1 MASEPLDT
9 EISEASTAPRPSGVG
24 GHLLAIS
31 LALVGGVLGIAG
43 AFVQE
48 LPAAAGLLLLPFL
61 GAPIIEEGVKPIG
74 VYILLMRWPHLL
86 RGQLYTAALAGLA
99 GLVFGVLE
107 SLVYVKLYVPD
118 PSDAFVTYRFTVPLA
133 VHALASFTVGLGINK
148 GVLAW
153 AKGEAALPKASRNLF
168 IAAVTLHAVFNI
180 TGFVLVVT
188 GVVDLD

>member
-9 EISEASTAPRPSGVG
+9 EISEASTAPRPSGIV

-31 LALVGGVLGIAG
+31 LALVGGVLGIGG

-48 LPAAAGLLLLPFL
+48 LRAGGLLLLPFL

-86 RGQLYTAALAGLA
+86 RGRLYTAALAGFA

-107 SLVYVKLYVPD
+107 ALVYVNLYVPD
-118 PSDAFVTYRFTVPLA
+118 PSDAFVLYRFTVPLA
-133 VHALASFTVGLGINK
+133 MHALGSFLVGLGVNQ

-153 AKGEAALPKASRNLF
+153 AKGEAGLPKASRNLF
-168 IAAVTLHAVFNI
+168 ITAVTLHAVFNI

>member
-1 MASEPLDT
+1 
-9 EISEASTAPRPSGVG
+9 
-24 GHLLAIS
+24 LLAIS

-48 LPAAAGLLLLPFL
+48 LRAGGLLLLPFL

-107 SLVYVKLYVPD
+107 SLVYVKLYVSN
-118 PSDAFVTYRFTVPLA
+118 PSDAFVVYRFTVPLA
-133 VHALASFTVGLGINK
+133 LHAVGSFLVGLGINS

-153 AKGEAALPKASRNLF
+153 AKGEAAMPKAGRNLF
-168 IAAVTLHAVFNI
+168 ITAVTLHAVFNI
-180 TGFVLVVT
+180 TGFVLAVS
-188 GVVDLD
+188 GLVDLD

>member
-48 LPAAAGLLLLPFL
+48 LRAGGLLLLPFL

-133 VHALASFTVGLGINK
+133 VHALASFTVGLGVNQ

-153 AKGEAALPKASRNLF
+153 ARGETALPKASRNLF